1 MLAPP
6 NRREEEMTG
15 KSAFTEEEWKAILE
29 GPPIA
34 GMLVVTAESGGSFR
48 ETFALAKAYAEA
60 REEHGES
67 ELLDDIV
74 STKPQ
79 FDRHKFGS
87 QEELKQGGLD
97 QLREAVSLLE
107 SKATPE
113 EVGDYRSFVLALTQR
128 VAAAHKEHGQS
139 VSPNE
144 QSAIDAVA
152 ASLGA

>member
-1 MLAPP
+1 
-6 NRREEEMTG
+6 MTG

-60 REEHGES
+60 RQEHGES
-67 ELLDDIV
+67 ELLDQIV

-87 QEELKQGGLD
+87 QEELKQGGLE
-97 QLREAVSLLE
+97 QLREAVNLLE

-128 VAAAHKEHGQS
+128 VAAAHKEQGQS